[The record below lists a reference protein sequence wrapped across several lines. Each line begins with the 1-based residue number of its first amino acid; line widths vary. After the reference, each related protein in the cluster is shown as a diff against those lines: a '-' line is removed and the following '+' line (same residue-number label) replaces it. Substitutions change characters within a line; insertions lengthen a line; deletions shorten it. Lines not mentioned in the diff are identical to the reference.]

1 MRQQKSRSNSILL
14 QVYSGLLKSC
24 GCLLL
29 VYGAIVLP
37 SGLFF
42 TFGIKDKQVEV
53 FVPPLVTIAIKA
65 KQSEAKQYLGS
76 MNKGQ
81 QAYFAENGT
90 FSTFIEAL
98 GIAIKTETT
107 NYKYSIR
114 VTKTAAF
121 NYGVPKKPELKSYFG
136 GVFLVPAKELDR
148 NADRDAKTTLTI
160 ICKTNGDHDPNGDR
174 PLFRFK
180 QIDELEDRPLIRFKQ
195 TDEPDEPAEPIYQN
209 GEVICGKG
217 TTAVTK

>member
-1 MRQQKSRSNSILL
+1 MRQQKSKSNSILF

-29 VYGAIVLP
+29 VYGVIVLP
-37 SGLFF
+37 LSGLFF

-53 FVPPLVTIAIKA
+53 FVPPLVTVALKA
-65 KQSEAKQYLGS
+65 KQSEAKQYISS

-90 FSTFIEAL
+90 FSTSIEAL
-98 GIAIKTETT
+98 GLGIKTETT

-136 GVFLVPAKELDR
+136 GVFLVPAQELDR

-160 ICKTNGDHDPNGDR
+160 ICKINGYPDPNGEWL
-174 PLFRFK
+174 LFRFK
-180 QIDELEDRPLIRFKQ
+180 QIYELEDRPLIRFKQ
-195 TDEPDEPAEPIYQN
+195 IDEPAEPIYQN

-217 TTAVTK
+217 TTEVSK